1 MKVKYEFDEKEKKT
15 EWILIASIVLG
26 EKDDALVDI
35 KQLLH
40 ELLVVQGLGR
50 MKQEAS
56 QTSIR

>member
-56 QTSIR
+56 QTSVR

>member
-40 ELLVVQGLGR
+40 ELLVVQGL
-50 MKQEAS
+50 ANF
-56 QTSIR
+56 